1 MERYIEEQIDRQ
13 IIRWID
19 KQMYGRV
26 NSREIDKKIGYTNRW
41 IRRYKYKSIDR
52 KKDR

>member
-1 MERYIEEQIDRQ
+1 
-13 IIRWID
+13 
-19 KQMYGRV
+19 MYGRV